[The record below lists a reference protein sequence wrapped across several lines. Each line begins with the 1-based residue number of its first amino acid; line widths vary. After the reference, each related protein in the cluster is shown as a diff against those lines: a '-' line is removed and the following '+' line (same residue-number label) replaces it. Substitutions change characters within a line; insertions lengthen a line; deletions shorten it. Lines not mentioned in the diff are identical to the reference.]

1 MGVDIGDFLT
11 PPKIRAWYENVGRGS
26 RITSDVYARSLR
38 LFCHQTK
45 TTPDSL
51 LHQKEPRLHA
61 LLLDFVTT
69 EEKRGQAGSSTAT
82 HLKAVKSWLGF
93 NGIRVNRPVKVRH
106 AQETPTLADERTPTP
121 EELRRIFLAATP
133 KNRLS
138 CALMA
143 YSGVRPEVLGNYL
156 GDDGLRVKDL
166 PELNIEGTKVSFDR
180 TPAMVV
186 VRSNLSKAGHR
197 YFTFLGEEGCGYLVD
212 CLRRRAESGELLGP
226 ETDII
231 HPEAAQGT
239 RRGANAFIRT
249 TKVSDGMRVAIRRA
263 GFPWRPYVLRAYFD
277 TQLLLSESKGKVA
290 HDYRVFWMGHKGSME
305 ARYTT
310 NKGRLPQSLVDDMRE
325 AYQRCEK
332 FLTGQAPSERDVRL
346 EVAHVLLES
355 LGYSEKDLE
364 GVDLTDV
371 QQVRAL
377 TQKHFSQPPKK
388 QALVQVDELPKYL
401 DAGWTFVG
409 NVGQDRVLL
418 NPPTGA
424 TVGPASPMSPA
435 GSGLAGNPALPH

>member
-1 MGVDIGDFLT
+1 MGTNIREFLA
-11 PPKIRAWYENVGRGS
+11 PSKIRAWYENVGRGS
-26 RITSDVYARSLR
+26 RITADVYARSLR
-38 LFCHQTK
+38 LFCHQTE

-51 LHQKEPRLHA
+51 LHQTEARLHI
-61 LLLDFVTT
+61 LLLDFVSN

-93 NGIRVNRPVKVRH
+93 HGIRVNRPIKVRH
-106 AQETPTLADERTPTP
+106 VQETPTLADERTPTP

-133 KNRLS
+133 RNRLS

-143 YSGVRPEVLGNYL
+143 FSGVRPEVLGNYL

-166 PELNIEGTKVSFDR
+166 PELKIEGTTVRFEQ

-186 VRSNLSKAGHR
+186 VRPNLSKAGHR
-197 YFTFLGEEGCGYLVD
+197 YFTFLGEEGCGYLTE
-212 CLRRRAESGELLGP
+212 CLRRRAEEGEVLGP
-226 ETDII
+226 ETDLI
-231 HPEAAQGT
+231 HPEAAHST

-263 GFPWRPYVLRAYFD
+263 GFFWRPYVLRAYFD

-310 NKGRLPQSLVDDMRE
+310 HKGRLPPSLVDDMRE

-332 FLTGQAPSERDVRL
+332 FLTGSAPSERDVRR
-346 EVAHVLLES
+346 EVAQVLLES
-355 LGYSEKDLE
+355 LGYSEKELE
-364 GVDLTDV
+364 GVDLTSV
-371 QQVRAL
+371 EQVRAL
-377 TQKHFSQPPKK
+377 TQRRVAPPPKK
-388 QALVQVDELPKYL
+388 QTLVSVDELPGYL

-409 NVGQDRVLL
+409 NV
-418 NPPTGA
+418 T
-424 TVGPASPMSPA
+424 TTESS
-435 GSGLAGNPALPH
+435 STLP